1 MSWKGKA
8 FGALA
13 GFMIG
18 NGLGAIIGGTLGHLI
33 DRVKTRSLAH
43 LNVEEQQSVQQVF
56 FATTF
61 PVMGHLA
68 KADGIVSKAEI
79 DLATHIMDQM
89 QLSPEMR
96 YEAITLFNEGKRND
110 FPLIQTLANF
120 QKYCGHRK
128 HLPLMFLEI
137 QVQAAFADGYLHENE
152 EILLF
157 KICQYFKLSKR
168 QYLRIKRRTQAQ
180 YRFQQYYQQQSYAA
194 LYSKNNLNDAYEVL
208 GVDSQ
213 KSDAEIKNAYRTLIS
228 QNHPDKLAAK
238 GLPDEMMILATEKT
252 QQITKAY
259 ELIKETRK
267 S

>member
-8 FGALA
+8 VGAIA

-18 NGLGAIIGGTLGHLI
+18 HSLGAIIGGVLGHLI
-33 DRVKTRSLAH
+33 DRIKMRSLAY

-61 PVMGHLA
+61 SVMGHLA

-79 DLATHIMDQM
+79 DLASHIMDQM

-96 YEAITLFNEGKRND
+96 HEAIILFNQGKRDD
-110 FPLIQTLANF
+110 FPLTQTLEDF
-120 QKYCGHRK
+120 HKYCGHRK

-137 QVQAAFADGYLHENE
+137 QVKAAFADGYLHENE
-152 EILLF
+152 EILLL
-157 KICQYFKLSKR
+157 KICEYFKLSKR
-168 QYLRIKRRTQAQ
+168 QYLRIKSRAQAQ
-180 YRFQQYYQQQSYAA
+180 YRFQQYYQQQSHAA
-194 LYSKNNLNDAYEVL
+194 LYSKNNLKDAYEVL
-208 GVDSQ
+208 GIDSK

-228 QNHPDKLAAK
+228 QNHPDKLVAK
-238 GLPDEMMILATEKT
+238 GVPDAMMTLATEKT

-259 ELIKETRK
+259 ELIKEARK